1 MKIKSFLE
9 KYLKDS
15 NVESFSIDVEG
26 IDYDIIMDIN
36 LKKYNIKNFSIE
48 YLHLRRDQKKN
59 LIRKL
64 LENGYSYKG
73 FGLDHNNI
81 DWMFTKKKSWWNDFI
96 TRLFPYVHRIHY
108 KRFNR
113 ILKKI

>member
-1 MKIKSFLE
+1 M
-9 KYLKDS
+9 KDS

-81 DWMFTKKKSWWNDFI
+81 DWMFTKKK
-96 TRLFPYVHRIHY
+96 
-108 KRFNR
+108 
-113 ILKKI
+113 ILVE